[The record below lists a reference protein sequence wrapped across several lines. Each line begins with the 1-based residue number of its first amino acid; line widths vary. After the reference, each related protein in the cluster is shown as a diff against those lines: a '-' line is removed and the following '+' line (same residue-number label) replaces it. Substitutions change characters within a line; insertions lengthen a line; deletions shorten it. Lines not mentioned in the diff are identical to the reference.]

1 MGSWAAKLIDEKGGK
16 IVAVSDVTG
25 AIKNKD
31 GIDISGLLEHT
42 EENIGVKG
50 FDGADAIDPDSVLVE
65 DCDILIPAALGGV
78 IHRFSIVSC

>member
-1 MGSWAAKLIDEKGGK
+1 MINEKGGK

-25 AIKNKD
+25 AIKNKN
-31 GIDISGLLEHT
+31 GIDISGLIEHT